1 MRDFKIAKKLTA
13 LSLAAV
19 MGLGLAA
26 CSGGSGNGDAT
37 GTASPTPGTTAEPTS
52 YADQIVVGIT
62 AEPKYIE
69 PNAPGMGPAEVQ
81 VSQQIFEGLVRTG
94 DDGSIEPVLAT
105 DWTISDDG
113 LTYTFNLVQ
122 GVKFSNGEDVE
133 PSDWVWS
140 FYRARDY
147 ETSNYRYIAEAI
159 ESVLAQQTSFG
170 VELVVGEDCS
180 TDRTAAICREYAA
193 KYPDRI
199 RLVTSPENVGWRANY
214 RRTFEA
220 CRGKY
225 VAYLDGDDW
234 WCDLRKLQMQADLM
248 ESDPGCGMCYTRA
261 SNYWQASDRT
271 EPDHPDHYTD
281 FGRLLC
287 SLTIANCATLA
298 RRELIARYYDEVR
311 PAEHPEWKTDDA
323 PMWLWF
329 SVRSRISYLPDITAV
344 HRRLPDSV
352 SHSTAYRKR
361 IAFCDS
367 LMDIS
372 LWFDARYA
380 AGRNRFRILRRRSS
394 VALWVLSWEGP
405 VGEYVTRWRRDV
417 AACPR
422 LALCPEGPGL
432 LVKKILFR
440 RKKQHL

>member
-1 MRDFKIAKKLTA
+1 
-13 LSLAAV
+13 
-19 MGLGLAA
+19 
-26 CSGGSGNGDAT
+26 
-37 GTASPTPGTTAEPTS
+37 
-52 YADQIVVGIT
+52 
-62 AEPKYIE
+62 
-69 PNAPGMGPAEVQ
+69 
-81 VSQQIFEGLVRTG
+81 
-94 DDGSIEPVLAT
+94 
-105 DWTISDDG
+105 
-113 LTYTFNLVQ
+113 
-122 GVKFSNGEDVE
+122 
-133 PSDWVWS
+133 
-140 FYRARDY
+140 
-147 ETSNYRYIAEAI
+147 
-159 ESVLAQQTSFG
+159 
-170 VELVVGEDCS
+170 
-180 TDRTAAICREYAA
+180 
-193 KYPDRI
+193 
-199 RLVTSPENVGWRANY
+199 
-214 RRTFEA
+214 
-220 CRGKY
+220 
-225 VAYLDGDDW
+225 
-234 WCDLRKLQMQADLM
+234 
-248 ESDPGCGMCYTRA
+248 MCYTRA

-405 VGEYVTRWRRDV
+405 VGNT
-417 AACPR
+417 
-422 LALCPEGPGL
+422 
-432 LVKKILFR
+432 
-440 RKKQHL
+440 

>member
-1 MRDFKIAKKLTA
+1 METPLVSVCMTTYNHEAW
-13 LSLAAV
+13 LA
-19 MGLGLAA
+19 
-26 CSGGSGNGDAT
+26 
-37 GTASPTPGTTAEPTS
+37 
-52 YADQIVVGIT
+52 Q
-62 AEPKYIE
+62 
-69 PNAPGMGPAEVQ
+69 
-81 VSQQIFEGLVRTG
+81 
-94 DDGSIEPVLAT
+94 
-105 DWTISDDG
+105 
-113 LTYTFNLVQ
+113 
-122 GVKFSNGEDVE
+122 
-133 PSDWVWS
+133 
-140 FYRARDY
+140 
-147 ETSNYRYIAEAI
+147 AI
-159 ESVLAQQTSFG
+159 ESVLAQRTSFG

-180 TDRTAAICREYAA
+180 TDRTAEICREYAA

-234 WCDLRKLQMQADLM
+234 WCDPLKLQKQADLM
-248 ESDPGCGMCYTRA
+248 EADPECGMCYTRA
-261 SNYWQASDRT
+261 SNYWQATGRT

-281 FGRLLC
+281 FARLLC

-311 PAEHPEWKTDDA
+311 PEEHPGWKTDDA

-372 LWFDARYA
+372 LWFDARYG

-394 VALWVLSWEGP
+394 VALWILSWEGP